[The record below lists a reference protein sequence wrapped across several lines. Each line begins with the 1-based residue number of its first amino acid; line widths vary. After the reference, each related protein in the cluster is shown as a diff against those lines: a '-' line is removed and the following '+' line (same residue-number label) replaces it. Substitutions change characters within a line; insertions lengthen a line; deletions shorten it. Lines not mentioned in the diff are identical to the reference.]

1 MSVLDRF
8 ILPENPGTVAAVAA
22 VAADEGVSVET
33 CAASEPGETSRL
45 WWIQHPEPEGWL
57 SHSFTPP
64 ASRADLARWYP
75 GQAVRAESEPDPV
88 SGAVAP
94 PPSPSLDENGPAPPQ
109 PARASDPPPVS
120 CDRCQHFTPSTTS
133 PTAGLGRCRIEAPA
147 SLIPPALW
155 PSAEHRCRDWRAL
168 RA

>member
-1 MSVLDRF
+1 MSSVLDRF
-8 ILPENPGTVAAVAA
+8 IQPAPAAVVA
-22 VAADEGVSVET
+22 VVAVDEGVSLET

-57 SHSFTPP
+57 SHAFAPP

-75 GQAVRAESEPDPV
+75 GQAVRAEPEPDPV
-88 SGAVAP
+88 SGAAAP
-94 PPSPSLDENGPAPPQ
+94 SLSPLDENGPAPPQ
-109 PARASDPPPVS
+109 AARASDPLPVS
-120 CDRCQHFTPSTTS
+120 CDGCQHFTPSTTS